1 MTRTE
6 LPTRPR
12 PTSPVDTRNR
22 FAERPRVERRRRW
35 RRRGLLLSLALVF
48 AGAVWVL
55 GWSDVLGVSSIEVVG
70 AERAPETYVVLS
82 SGIEAGTP
90 MARVDTA
97 EAERRISEMRVIGD
111 VTVER
116 IWPSTVRIT
125 VTERRA
131 VTVAHRGD
139 TLRLVDAQGID
150 FAVTR
155 AVPRRLPLLDVD
167 LDSAGPEQVAAGLAV
182 VQGLPPAVARRVAT
196 VTVLTPDDVRLNLR
210 SGAVVFWGDSAET
223 AHKAEVLQALLR
235 RQADRYDVRA
245 PDSPTTVG

>member
-1 MTRTE
+1 M
-6 LPTRPR
+6 
-12 PTSPVDTRNR
+12 
-22 FAERPRVERRRRW
+22 
-35 RRRGLLLSLALVF
+35 
-48 AGAVWVL
+48 L

-139 TLRLVDAQGID
+139 TLRLVDAEGID

-182 VQGLPPAVARRVAT
+182 VQGLPPGRGPPRGHGEGADTRRRPAAAAVGRGRVLGGQRARRRT
-196 VTVLTPDDVRLNLR
+196 RPRCCR
-210 SGAVVFWGDSAET
+210 RCS
-223 AHKAEVLQALLR
+223 R